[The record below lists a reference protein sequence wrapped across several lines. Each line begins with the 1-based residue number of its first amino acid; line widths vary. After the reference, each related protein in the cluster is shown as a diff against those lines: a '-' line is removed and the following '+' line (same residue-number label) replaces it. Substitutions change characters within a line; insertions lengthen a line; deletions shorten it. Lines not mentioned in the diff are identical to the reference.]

1 MAMSHMSL
9 DERAESV
16 EDIIHYDFTNRAILY
31 EALHSAGALAKTGR
45 AYRSDGNKDLAQI
58 GDAVLQ
64 LILVMDGY
72 EAKASRGYIN
82 QIVSSVAS
90 NPHLAQM
97 GSKAGLENLILI
109 NPSQASVSPGVM
121 AQTVEAILGA
131 VYLDSEMDVQAVRA
145 VMAVLSLGW
154 PV

>member
-16 EDIIHYDFTNRAILY
+16 EDIIYYDFTNRAILY
-31 EALHSAGALAKTGR
+31 EALGSAGALAMPGL

-58 GDAVLQ
+58 GDAVLR

-72 EAKASRGYIN
+72 EAKAGRGYIN
-82 QIVSSVAS
+82 QVVSSVGS
-90 NPHLAQM
+90 NPHLAQT

-131 VYLDSEMDVQAVRA
+131 VYLDSGMDVQAVRA
-145 VMAVLSLGW
+145 VMAILNLGW

>member
-9 DERAESV
+9 DERADFV
-16 EDIIHYDFTNRAILY
+16 ENIIHYDFTNRAILY
-31 EALHSAGALAKTGR
+31 EALRSAGALVMTGR
-45 AYRSDGNKDLAQI
+45 PHRCDGNKDLAQI
-58 GDAVLQ
+58 GDAVLR

-72 EAKASRGYIN
+72 EAKAGYIN
-82 QIVSSVAS
+82 QIVSSIAS
-90 NPHLAQM
+90 NSHLAQM

-109 NPSQASVSPGVM
+109 NPSQTIVSPGVM

-145 VMAVLSLGW
+145 VMALLSLGW
-154 PV
+154 PS

>member
-1 MAMSHMSL
+1 MAMSHTLL
-9 DERAESV
+9 DERADSV
-16 EDIIHYDFTNRAILY
+16 EYIIHYDFTNRAILY
-31 EALHSAGALAKTGR
+31 EALRSAGALAMTGR

-58 GDAVLQ
+58 GDAVMR

-72 EAKASRGYIN
+72 EAKAGYIN

-90 NPHLAQM
+90 NSHLAQV

>member
-16 EDIIHYDFTNRAILY
+16 EDIIHYDFTNRSILY
-31 EALHSAGALAKTGR
+31 EALRSAGALAMTGR
-45 AYRSDGNKDLAQI
+45 ANRSDGNKDLAQI
-58 GDAVLQ
+58 GDAVLR

-72 EAKASRGYIN
+72 EARAGYIN
-82 QIVSSVAS
+82 QIVSSVGS

-97 GSKAGLENLILI
+97 GSNAGLENLILI
-109 NPSQASVSPGVM
+109 NPSQVSVSPGVM

-145 VMAVLSLGW
+145 VMAILSLGW